1 MIIKNIKI
9 KNLKCFPNIGKEI
22 SFHIPDGKTPG
33 SGLNILVGKNNS
45 GKSTLFEAIDFLRN
59 SISSTVNISDLKNSK
74 NPNEEIEVEITF
86 AGRIIDVIDNFSQ
99 DNKKETFRKYV
110 YKENGIE
117 HVKIIRSSS
126 NLKEVKF
133 WDDSKSEF
141 QNETG
146 IDAPMKKLFELN
158 FVWADTNPND
168 AVKFGATTICG
179 NLLREIVQ
187 DFEETDEYEAFKKNF
202 HNTFNDEKTGLKAK
216 LKDIEEKTQKI
227 FLEQFGEAKISF
239 HFDEP
244 KADSFFKNTKIKIH
258 DGEETFMEEKG
269 TGMQRSV
276 ALALLQVYAE
286 KLSENKNNDKILKP
300 VYLFIDEPEVCLH
313 PQAQKKL
320 LNALME
326 ISKSRQVFIS
336 THSPYFIEPSLISN
350 ILRFTNK
357 NGVEI
362 YADTKGELKEMKENR
377 VFFLHHRDIFFS
389 DKAVF
394 LEGVTDIERLS
405 LYCEKNN
412 FGVLIEDLYFLAGC
426 KDAELFKKL
435 CGIFSIKSGFI
446 FDVDYINSD
455 LASYIEDG
463 YNPDKEWH
471 RKNFNTYKTDFET
484 RKIELQKQNIFLL
497 SRPDIIDFLNEK
509 GEPFE
514 GNNSKNSVVIGSET
528 EKKAEIDFILNA
540 IKGI

>member
-1 MIIKNIKI
+1 MIIKDIKI
-9 KNLKCFPNIGKEI
+9 KNLKCFGNSGEEV
-22 SFHIPDGKTPG
+22 SFHFPDGKTLG

-45 GKSTLFEAIDFLRN
+45 GKSTLFEAVDFLRN
-59 SISSTVNISDLKNSK
+59 SISSTVNISDLKNNK
-74 NPNEEIEVEITF
+74 NSGEEIEVEITF
-86 AGRIIDVIDNFSQ
+86 SGGITEIIDNFSQ
-99 DNKKETFRKYV
+99 DNKKDTFKKYV
-110 YKENGIE
+110 YKENDIE
-117 HVKIIRSSS
+117 QIKIIRSSS

-133 WDDSKSEF
+133 WDNTKSEF
-141 QNETG
+141 KNETG

-179 NLLREIVQ
+179 NLLREIVE
-187 DFEETDEYEAFKKNF
+187 DFEETDEYKGFKKNF

-216 LKDIEEKTQKI
+216 LKEIEEKTQKI

-244 KADSFFKNTKIKIH
+244 KVDSFFKNTKIKVH

-286 KLSENKNNDKILKP
+286 KLSENKDNNKVLKP

-320 LNALME
+320 LNALLE
-326 ISKSRQVFIS
+326 ISKSRQVFVS
-336 THSPYFIEPSLISN
+336 THSPYFIEPSLIGN
-350 ILRFTNK
+350 VLRFK
-357 NGVEI
+357 NSNGIEVF
-362 YADTKGELKEMKENR
+362 ADTKQELKEMKENR
-377 VFFLHHRDIFFS
+377 VFFFHHRDIFFS
-389 DKAVF
+389 DKAIF

-405 LYCEKNN
+405 LYCESNN
-412 FGVLIEDLYFLAGC
+412 FSELVEDLYFLGGC

-435 CGIFSIKSGFI
+435 CSIFDIKSCFI

-455 LASYIEDG
+455 LSKHIQNGDKQ
-463 YNPDKEWH
+463 DKEWH

-484 RKIELQKQNIFLL
+484 KKTELQKENIFLL
-497 SRPDIIDFLNEK
+497 SRPDIMDFLNEK
-509 GEPFE
+509 GEAFN
-514 GNNSKNSVVIGSET
+514 GNNSKGFAVNGTEA
-528 EKKAEIDFILNA
+528 EKKTEIDFVLNSVKT
-540 IKGI
+540 I